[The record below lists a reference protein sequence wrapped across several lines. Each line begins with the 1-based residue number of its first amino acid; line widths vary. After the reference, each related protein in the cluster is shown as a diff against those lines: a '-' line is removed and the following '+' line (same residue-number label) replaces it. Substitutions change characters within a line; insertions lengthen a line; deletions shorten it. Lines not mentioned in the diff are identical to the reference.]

1 MTATLN
7 LLAAGGAGST
17 YTTRSGTYTAD
28 ANGLI
33 YGVATGGYGLTDL
46 INSGCI
52 PLAFNASAN
61 FRDLLDGGDFTVAPW
76 QRNIPGLASGGAIVT
91 PITNTATYFADRW
104 FHVAGA
110 SGSVTPS
117 KVTDTSIAGY
127 NAALKVQRTAANT
140 DTTLIQTGQILEGA
154 DSIRAQG
161 QYLTFSILAK
171 AGANF
176 SAAGG
181 TLTASIVGG
190 TGSNQSAANLT
201 AGSWTGQVT
210 LATQAFSL
218 INGYQRF
225 VLTTLAPVPSTI
237 TELAV
242 LLNFTPVGTAGADD
256 SFSLLDTQ
264 LELGSA
270 ATPWERRDVQVE
282 LEICQ
287 RYAWVI
293 AEPASGVV
301 VASGSV
307 SAANTEIFYLALPVQ
322 MYKAPA
328 VSTSVGSFKVN
339 SSTGGV
345 VAATGLTGNATH
357 TATTV
362 GLTATGTATAG
373 QAALLQGGG
382 GSGYILVSADL

>member
-1 MTATLN
+1 MATVN
-7 LLAAGGAGST
+7 FLAPAPGATFS
-17 YTTRSGTYTAD
+17 TRSGNYTAD
-28 ANGLI
+28 SNSLI
-33 YGVATGGYGLTDL
+33 SNVAITGSSIIDL
-46 INSGCI
+46 LAEGCI

-76 QRNIPGLASGGAIVT
+76 QRNVAGLASAGAIASA
-91 PITNTATYFADRW
+91 ITNTATYFADRW

-110 SGSVTPS
+110 SGSVTPA
-117 KVTDTSIAGY
+117 KVTDTAVAGY
-127 NAALKVQRTAANT
+127 NVALKVQRTAANT
-140 DTTLIQTGQILEGA
+140 DTTAIQTGQILEGG
-154 DSIRAQG
+154 DSIRCQG

-176 SAAGG
+176 SAAGN

-190 TGSNQSAANLT
+190 TGSNQSAANLI
-201 AGSWTGQVT
+201 AGSWTGQAT
-210 LATQAFSL
+210 LATQAFTL
-218 INGYQRF
+218 TNGYNRF
-225 VLTTLAPVPSTI
+225 VVTTTAPVPATI

-242 LLNFTPVGTAGADD
+242 LLSFTPVGTAGTDD

-264 LELGSA
+264 LELGSV

-293 AEPASGVV
+293 AEPASSVV

-307 SAANTEIFYLALPVQ
+307 SASNTEIFYLALPVQ
-322 MYKAPA
+322 MWKAPA
-328 VSTSVGSFKVN
+328 VTAVVGAFKVN
-339 SSTGGV
+339 SSTAGV

-357 TATTV
+357 TSTTV
-362 GLTATGTATAG
+362 GLTSTGTGTAG

-382 GSGYILVSADL
+382 GSGYVVVSADL